1 MNTRGMKFKFRK
13 GERVLCFEP
22 DPTKAKVLYDA
33 KIVDVEVGRDEK
45 GRKIPEYLI
54 HFNGWNR
61 SWDRWAAEDHV
72 LRDTDENRRLQRKLA
87 KKAVARMKNKGKKK
101 RRCRLPGVDSVLKSL
116 PVDEKEEKDENSLS
130 ATSNDE
136 VDDDDDDE
144 DNDIDGTDE
153 ESLECEDDS
162 EPEEIIEMK
171 DDQETCSKKEMEEK
185 SINIE
190 IPEIL
195 KKKLEDD
202 CYYINK
208 RKKLVKLPCQTTII
222 NILESYVKHFAINA
236 AFSANER
243 SRHHQSNSQIPMN
256 PHYIPPEKNVEL
268 CKEMVDGLRITFDFT
283 LPMILLYQ
291 YEHAQFK
298 KVTSSKFFVPIKETL
313 SHVRPQKEHS
323 PSPPPLL
330 NPSTPQSTDSQP
342 LSGDPATPKR
352 RKIDPESVQSLRRS
366 TRHASGCDRL
376 SESSA
381 SPQSKRR
388 FYESAAQMPRLL
400 LHLEKKTPVHS
411 GSSSPVTLTP
421 SKEGAAVFD
430 RRRSNE
436 LNEVLSWK
444 MMPDNYPLIEQPPA
458 PSYIYGAQHLLR
470 LFVKLPELLG
480 KMQITDRNLKVLVKH
495 LELFLRFLAEY
506 QEDFFPESA
515 YVAASEA
522 YYCTKRPQAIY

>member
-22 DPTKAKVLYDA
+22 DPTKAKVLYD
-33 KIVDVEVGRDEK
+33 IVDVEVGRDDK

-116 PVDEKEEKDENSLS
+116 PVDEKEENDEN
-130 ATSNDE
+130 
-136 VDDDDDDE
+136 
-144 DNDIDGTDE
+144 
-153 ESLECEDDS
+153 CEFLCK
-162 EPEEIIEMK
+162 E
-171 DDQETCSKKEMEEK
+171 DQETCPKKEMEEK
-185 SINIE
+185 TINIE

-208 RKKLVKLPCQTTII
+208 RKKLVKLPCQTNII

-243 SRHHQSNSQIPMN
+243 SRHHQTNSQIPMN

-298 KVTSSKFFVPIKETL
+298 KVTSSKFFVPIKDNL
-313 SHVRPQKEHS
+313 SNNRAQKEHS

-352 RKIDPESVQSLRRS
+352 RKVDPESIQSLRRS

-388 FYESAAQMPRLL
+388 LYDSTTQMPRLL

-421 SKEGAAVFD
+421 SKEGVTVLD
-430 RRRSNE
+430 GRRNNE

-444 MMPDNYPLIEQPPA
+444 MMPNNYPLTEQPPA

-506 QEDFFPESA
+506 QEDFYPESA

>member
-33 KIVDVEVGRDEK
+33 KIVDVEVSRDEK

-116 PVDEKEEKDENSLS
+116 PADEKEENDENSLS
-130 ATSNDE
+130 ATSNDD
-136 VDDDDDDE
+136 VDDDDDD
-144 DNDIDGTDE
+144 DNDIDGTDD

-185 SINIE
+185 TINIE
-190 IPEIL
+190 IPDIL

-208 RKKLVKLPCQTTII
+208 RKKLVKLPCQTNII

-243 SRHHQSNSQIPMN
+243 CRHHQSNSQIPMN
-256 PHYIPPEKNVEL
+256 PHYIPPEK
-268 CKEMVDGLRITFDFT
+268 K
-283 LPMILLYQ
+283 
-291 YEHAQFK
+291 
-298 KVTSSKFFVPIKETL
+298 
-313 SHVRPQKEHS
+313 PQKEHS

-366 TRHASGCDRL
+366 ARHASGCDRL

-388 FYESAAQMPRLL
+388 FYESAQMPRLL

-421 SKEGAAVFD
+421 SKEGVALFD

-458 PSYIYGAQHLLR
+458 PSYIYGAHHLLR

-506 QEDFFPESA
+506 QEDFFSESA

>member
-33 KIVDVEVGRDEK
+33 KIVDVEFSRDEK

-61 SWDRWAAEDHV
+61 R
-72 LRDTDENRRLQRKLA
+72 
-87 KKAVARMKNKGKKK
+87 KNKGKKK
-101 RRCRLPGVDSVLKSL
+101 RCCRLPGVDSVLKCL
-116 PVDEKEEKDENSLS
+116 PVDEKEENVENSLS
-130 ATSNDE
+130 ATSHDE
-136 VDDDDDDE
+136 VDDDDEDE
-144 DNDIDGTDE
+144 DDVDGSDE
-153 ESLECEDDS
+153 ELLDCEDDS
-162 EPEEIIEMK
+162 ESEEIIEMK
-171 DDQETCSKKEMEEK
+171 EDQETCSKKEMEEK

-202 CYYINK
+202 CYYVNK
-208 RKKLVKLPCQTTII
+208 RKKLVKLPCQTNII

-298 KVTSSKFFVPIKETL
+298 KITSSKFFVPIKETL
-313 SHVRPQKEHS
+313 SHRPQKEHS

-342 LSGDPATPKR
+342 MSGDPSTPKR
-352 RKIDPESVQSLRRS
+352 RRIDPESVQSLRRS

-388 FYESAAQMPRLL
+388 FYESATQMPRLL

-421 SKEGAAVFD
+421 SKEGVAVFD
-430 RRRSNE
+430 SRRTNE

>member
-1 MNTRGMKFKFRK
+1 
-13 GERVLCFEP
+13 
-22 DPTKAKVLYDA
+22 
-33 KIVDVEVGRDEK
+33 
-45 GRKIPEYLI
+45 
-54 HFNGWNR
+54 
-61 SWDRWAAEDHV
+61 
-72 LRDTDENRRLQRKLA
+72 
-87 KKAVARMKNKGKKK
+87 
-101 RRCRLPGVDSVLKSL
+101 
-116 PVDEKEEKDENSLS
+116 
-130 ATSNDE
+130 
-136 VDDDDDDE
+136 
-144 DNDIDGTDE
+144 
-153 ESLECEDDS
+153 
-162 EPEEIIEMK
+162 
-171 DDQETCSKKEMEEK
+171 MEEK
-185 SINIE
+185 TINIE

-208 RKKLVKLPCQTTII
+208 RKKLVKLPCQTNII

-236 AFSANER
+236 
-243 SRHHQSNSQIPMN
+243 IPMN

-298 KVTSSKFFVPIKETL
+298 KVTSSKFFVPIKDNL
-313 SHVRPQKEHS
+313 SNNRAQKEHS

-352 RKIDPESVQSLRRS
+352 RKVDPESIQSLRRS

-388 FYESAAQMPRLL
+388 LYDSTTQMPRLL

-421 SKEGAAVFD
+421 SKEGVTVLD
-430 RRRSNE
+430 GRRNNE

-444 MMPDNYPLIEQPPA
+444 MMPNNYPLTEQPPA

-506 QEDFFPESA
+506 QEDFYPESA